1 MYDLIVIGTGPG
13 GYHAA
18 IRAAQLGLKVAAVE
32 AGAVGGVCLNVG
44 CIPTKALLHAAETLE
59 NAKKAAEFGLVFAE
73 PERDLA
79 KMGKW
84 RDKIVKKLTGGVAG
98 LLKSNGVELV
108 KGFAKFTGPR
118 ELEVDG
124 KKLEAKKI
132 IIATG
137 SKPAVLP
144 GFDPDG
150 EHVLTSTEMLQVER
164 GVPEKLLVVGGGVIG
179 LEFASIYARLGAEV
193 TVVEYTDQILPGSD
207 PELVKLLAR
216 SLQKQGIAIKTATKA
231 AGYEKTK
238 SGLQVT
244 VEPVAGGEPETLDA
258 DKILLAVGRVPVT
271 EGLNLEAA
279 GVRTDERGF
288 VPTNE
293 HMETNVPG
301 VYAIGDVA
309 RPPLLAHKA
318 MKEGLVAAEHAAG
331 RPAAFDQQVPSVVY
345 TQPEFA
351 SVGMTEAEAKER
363 GIEARVGRFPLSA
376 SGRAMTLQRT
386 EGLVK
391 VVADAANDLLLGVH
405 VLGPGA
411 SDLIAEATL
420 ALEMAAT
427 ATDLALTVHPHPS
440 LSENLME
447 AAENLHGKA
456 IHILNKR

>member
-59 NAKKAAEFGLVFAE
+59 HAAKAAEFGLVFAE

-84 RDKIVKKLTGGVAG
+84 RDKIVKKLTGGVAS
-98 LLKSNGVELV
+98 LLKGNGVELV

-124 KKLEAKKI
+124 KKLEARKVI
-132 IIATG
+132 VATG
-137 SKPAVLP
+137 SKPARLA
-144 GFDPDG
+144 GFEPDG
-150 EHVLTSTEMLQVER
+150 ERVLTSTEMLRVEN
-164 GVPEKLLVVGGGVIG
+164 GVPPRLLVIGGGVIG

-216 SLQKQGIAIKTATKA
+216 SLKKQGIAVRTATKA
-231 AGYEKTK
+231 VGYEETK
-238 SGLQVT
+238 SGLRVT
-244 VEPVAGGEPETLDA
+244 VEPVAGGEPETLEA

-309 RPPLLAHKA
+309 RPPMLAHKA

-331 RPAAFDQQVPSVVY
+331 RAAAFDQQIPSVVY

-351 SVGMTEAEAKER
+351 SVGMTEAEAEKR
-363 GIEARVGRFPLSA
+363 GLKVRVGRFPFSA
-376 SGRAMTLQRT
+376 SGRALTLQQT
-386 EGLVK
+386 EGVIK
-391 VVADAANDLLLGVH
+391 VLADAENDLLLGVH
-405 VLGPGA
+405 ILGPGA

-427 ATDLALTVHPHPS
+427 AGDLALTVHPHPT
-440 LSENLME
+440 LAENLME
-447 AAENLHGKA
+447 AAENLHGQA
-456 IHILNKR
+456 IHILNR

>member
-59 NAKKAAEFGLVFAE
+59 HAAKAAEFGLVFAE

-84 RDKIVKKLTGGVAG
+84 RDKIVKKLTGGVAS
-98 LLKSNGVELV
+98 LLKGNGVELV

-124 KKLEAKKI
+124 RKLEARKVI
-132 IIATG
+132 VATG
-137 SKPAVLP
+137 SKPARLA
-144 GFDPDG
+144 GFEPDG
-150 EHVLTSTEMLQVER
+150 ERVLTSTEMLRVEN
-164 GVPEKLLVVGGGVIG
+164 GVPPRLLVIGGGVIG

-216 SLQKQGIAIKTATKA
+216 SLKKQGIAVRTATKA
-231 AGYEKTK
+231 VGYEETK
-238 SGLQVT
+238 NGLRVT

-279 GVRTDERGF
+279 GVHTDERGF

-309 RPPLLAHKA
+309 RPPMLAHKA

-331 RPAAFDQQVPSVVY
+331 RAAAFDQQIPSVVY

-351 SVGMTEAEAKER
+351 SVGMTEAEAEKR
-363 GIEARVGRFPLSA
+363 GLKVRVGRFPFSA
-376 SGRAMTLQRT
+376 SGRALTLQQT
-386 EGLVK
+386 EGVIK
-391 VVADAANDLLLGVH
+391 VLADAENDLLLGVH
-405 VLGPGA
+405 ILGPGA

-427 ATDLALTVHPHPS
+427 AGDLALTVHPHPT
-440 LSENLME
+440 LAENLME
-447 AAENLHGKA
+447 AAENLHGQA
-456 IHILNKR
+456 IHILNR

>member
-59 NAKKAAEFGLVFAE
+59 HAAKAAEFGLVFAE

-84 RDKIVKKLTGGVAG
+84 RDKIVKKLTGGVAS
-98 LLKSNGVELV
+98 LLKGNGVELV

-124 KKLEAKKI
+124 RKLEARKVI
-132 IIATG
+132 VATG
-137 SKPAVLP
+137 SKPARLA
-144 GFDPDG
+144 GFEPDG
-150 EHVLTSTEMLQVER
+150 ERVLTSTEMLRVEN
-164 GVPEKLLVVGGGVIG
+164 GVPPRLLVIGGGVIG

-216 SLQKQGIAIKTATKA
+216 SLKKQGIAVRTATKA
-231 AGYEKTK
+231 VGYEETK
-238 SGLQVT
+238 SGLRVT
-244 VEPVAGGEPETLDA
+244 VEPVAGGEPETLEA

-309 RPPLLAHKA
+309 RPPMLAHKA

-331 RPAAFDQQVPSVVY
+331 RAAAFDQQIPSVVY

-351 SVGMTEAEAKER
+351 SVGMTEAEAEKR
-363 GIEARVGRFPLSA
+363 GLKVRVGRFPFSA
-376 SGRAMTLQRT
+376 SGRALTLQQT
-386 EGLVK
+386 EGVIK
-391 VVADAANDLLLGVH
+391 VLADAENDLLLGVH
-405 VLGPGA
+405 ILGPGA

-427 ATDLALTVHPHPS
+427 AGDLALTVHPHPT
-440 LSENLME
+440 LAENLME
-447 AAENLHGKA
+447 AAENLHGQA
-456 IHILNKR
+456 IHILNR

>member
-18 IRAAQLGLKVAAVE
+18 IRAAQLGLKVAAAE

-59 NAKKAAEFGLVFAE
+59 HAAKAAEFGLVFAE

-84 RDKIVKKLTGGVAG
+84 RDKIVKKLTGGVAS
-98 LLKSNGVELV
+98 LLKGNGVELV

-124 KKLEAKKI
+124 RKLEARKVI
-132 IIATG
+132 VATG
-137 SKPAVLP
+137 SKPARLA
-144 GFDPDG
+144 GFEPDG
-150 EHVLTSTEMLQVER
+150 ERVLTSTEMLRVEN
-164 GVPEKLLVVGGGVIG
+164 GVPPRLLVIGGGVIG

-216 SLQKQGIAIKTATKA
+216 SLKKQGIAVRTATKA
-231 AGYEKTK
+231 VGYEETK
-238 SGLQVT
+238 SGLRVT

-309 RPPLLAHKA
+309 RPPMLAHKA

-331 RPAAFDQQVPSVVY
+331 RAAAFDQQIPSVVY

-351 SVGMTEAEAKER
+351 SVGMTEAEAEKR
-363 GIEARVGRFPLSA
+363 GLKVRVGRFPFSA
-376 SGRAMTLQRT
+376 SGRALTLQQT
-386 EGLVK
+386 EGVIK
-391 VVADAANDLLLGVH
+391 VLADAENDLLLGVH
-405 VLGPGA
+405 ILGPGA

-427 ATDLALTVHPHPS
+427 AGDLALTVHPHPT
-440 LSENLME
+440 LAENLME
-447 AAENLHGKA
+447 AAENLHGQA
-456 IHILNKR
+456 IHILNR

>member
-59 NAKKAAEFGLVFAE
+59 HAAKGAEFGLVFSEA
-73 PERDLA
+73 ERDLA
-79 KMGKW
+79 KMGRW
-84 RDKIVKKLTGGVAG
+84 RDKIVKKLTGGVAS
-98 LLKSNGVELV
+98 LLKGNGVELV
-108 KGFAKFTGPR
+108 KGFARFTGPR

-132 IIATG
+132 IVATG

-144 GFDPDG
+144 GFEPDG
-150 EHVLTSTEMLQVER
+150 EHVLTSTEMLRVEN
-164 GVPEKLLVVGGGVIG
+164 GVPARLLVIGGGVIG

-193 TVVEYTDQILPGSD
+193 TVVEYEGQILPGSD

-216 SLQKQGIAIKTATKA
+216 SLKKQGIVVKTATKA
-231 AGYEKTK
+231 AGYEKAGG
-238 SGLQVT
+238 GLRVT
-244 VEPVAGGEPETLDA
+244 VEPAAGGEQEVLDA
-258 DKILLAVGRVPVT
+258 DKILLAVGRVPFT

-293 HMETNVPG
+293 HLETNVPG
-301 VYAIGDVA
+301 VYAIGDVTK
-309 RPPLLAHKA
+309 PPLLAHKA

-331 RPAAFDQQVPSVVY
+331 RPAAFDQQIPSVVY

-351 SVGMTEAEAKER
+351 SVGMTEAEAKAR
-363 GIEARVGRFPLSA
+363 GLEVRVGRFPFSA
-376 SGRAMTLQRT
+376 SGRALTLQQT
-386 EGLVK
+386 EGLIK
-391 VVADAANDLLLGVH
+391 LVADAENDLLLGAH
-405 VLGPGA
+405 ILGPGA

-427 ATDLALTVHPHPS
+427 AGDLALTVHPHPT
-440 LSENLME
+440 LAENLME
-447 AAENLHGKA
+447 AAENLHGRA
-456 IHILNKR
+456 IHILNR

>member
-59 NAKKAAEFGLVFAE
+59 HAKKAAEFGLAFAE

-124 KKLEAKKI
+124 KKLEAQKI

-238 SGLQVT
+238 SGLRVT

>member
-1 MYDLIVIGTGPG
+1 MHDLIVIGTGPG

-59 NAKKAAEFGLVFAE
+59 HAKKAAEFGLVYAE

-98 LLKSNGVELV
+98 LLKGNGVELV
-108 KGFAKFTGPR
+108 QGFAKFTGPR
-118 ELEVDG
+118 ELEVGG

-132 IIATG
+132 IVATG
-137 SKPAVLP
+137 SEPAVLP
-144 GFDPDG
+144 GFEPDG
-150 EHVLTSTEMLQVER
+150 EHVLTSTEMLEVER
-164 GVPEKLLVVGGGVIG
+164 GVPERLLVIGGGVIG
-179 LEFASIYARLGAEV
+179 LEFASIYARLGSDV
-193 TVVEYTDQILPGSD
+193 TVVEYTEQILPGSD

-216 SLQKQGIAIKTATKA
+216 SLKKQGITIKTRTQASKYKKA
-231 AGYEKTK
+231 RG
-238 SGLQVT
+238 GLSVT
-244 VEPVAGGEPETLDA
+244 LEPAGGGEAETVQVDR
-258 DKILLAVGRVPVT
+258 ILLAVGRRPRSG
-271 EGLNLEAA
+271 GLGLEAA

-331 RPAAFDQQVPSVVY
+331 RPAAFDQQIPSVVY

-351 SVGMTEAEAKER
+351 SVGMTEAEAAGR
-363 GIEARVGRFPLSA
+363 GLQVRVGRFPFTA
-376 SGRAMTLQRT
+376 SGRALTLQQT
-386 EGLVK
+386 EGVIK
-391 VVADAANDLLLGVH
+391 VLADAENDLLLGVH
-405 VLGPGA
+405 ILGPGA

-427 ATDLALTVHPHPS
+427 ASDLALTVHPHPT
-440 LSENLME
+440 LAENLME
-447 AAENLHGKA
+447 AAENLHKRA
-456 IHILNKR
+456 IHILNR

>member
-59 NAKKAAEFGLVFAE
+59 HAAKAAEFGLVFAE

-84 RDKIVKKLTGGVAG
+84 RDKIVKKLTGGVAS
-98 LLKSNGVELV
+98 LLKGNGVELV

-124 KKLEAKKI
+124 KKLEARKVI
-132 IIATG
+132 VATG
-137 SKPAVLP
+137 SKPARLA
-144 GFDPDG
+144 GFEPDG
-150 EHVLTSTEMLQVER
+150 ERVLTSTEMLRVEN
-164 GVPEKLLVVGGGVIG
+164 GVPPRLLVIGGGVIG
-179 LEFASIYARLGAEV
+179 LEFASIYARLGAQV

-216 SLQKQGIAIKTATKA
+216 SLKKQGIAVKTATKA
-231 AGYEKTK
+231 VGYEETK
-238 SGLQVT
+238 SGLRVT

-301 VYAIGDVA
+301 VYAIGDVT
-309 RPPLLAHKA
+309 RPPMLAHKA

-331 RPAAFDQQVPSVVY
+331 RAAAFDQQIPSVVY

-351 SVGMTEAEAKER
+351 SVGMTEAEAEKR
-363 GIEARVGRFPLSA
+363 GLKVRVGRFPFSA
-376 SGRAMTLQRT
+376 SGRALTLQQT
-386 EGLVK
+386 EGVIK
-391 VVADAANDLLLGVH
+391 VLADAENDVLLGVH
-405 VLGPGA
+405 ILGPGA

-427 ATDLALTVHPHPS
+427 AGDLALTVHPHPT
-440 LSENLME
+440 LAENLME
-447 AAENLHGKA
+447 AAENLHGQA
-456 IHILNKR
+456 IHILNR

>member
-32 AGAVGGVCLNVG
+32 AGAVGGVCLNIG

-59 NAKKAAEFGLVFAE
+59 MAGKAAEFGLVYAE

-79 KMGKW
+79 KMGRW
-84 RDKIVKKLTGGVAG
+84 RDKVVKKLTSGVAS
-98 LLKSNGVELV
+98 LLKANGVELV
-108 KGFAKFTGPR
+108 RGFARFAGPH

-137 SKPAVLP
+137 SKPATLA
-144 GFDPDG
+144 GFEPDG
-150 EHVLTSTEMLQVER
+150 ENVLTSTEMLRVES
-164 GVPEKLLVVGGGVIG
+164 GIPERLLVIGGGVIG
-179 LEFASIYARLGAEV
+179 LEFASIYARLGAAV

-216 SLQKQGIAIKTATKA
+216 SLKKQGIAIKTSTRAV
-231 AGYEKTK
+231 GYEKVK
-238 SGLQVT
+238 EGLRVT
-244 VEPVAGGEPETLDA
+244 VEPAAGGEQEVLEA
-258 DKILLAVGRVPVT
+258 SKILLAVGRVPVT

-288 VPTNE
+288 VPTNQ

-301 VYAIGDVA
+301 VYAIGDVT

-331 RPAAFDQQVPSVVY
+331 KPAEFDQQIPAAVY
-345 TQPEFA
+345 THPEFA
-351 SVGMTEAEAKER
+351 SVGMTEAEARER
-363 GIEARVGRFPLSA
+363 GIEVAVGRFPLSA
-376 SGRAMTLQRT
+376 SGRALTLQQT
-386 EGLVK
+386 EGMVK
-391 VVADAANDLLLGVH
+391 VIADAESDLLLGVH
-405 VLGPGA
+405 ILGPGA
-411 SDLIAEATL
+411 SDLIAEAAL

-427 ATDLALTVHPHPS
+427 ATDLALTVHPHPT

-447 AAENLHGKA
+447 AAENLHGEA
-456 IHILNKR
+456 IHILNRR

>member
-59 NAKKAAEFGLVFAE
+59 HAAKATEFGLVFAE

-84 RDKIVKKLTGGVAG
+84 RDKIVKKLTGGVAS
-98 LLKSNGVELV
+98 LLKGNGVELV

-124 KKLEAKKI
+124 KKLEARKVI
-132 IIATG
+132 VATG
-137 SKPAVLP
+137 SKPARLA
-144 GFDPDG
+144 GFEPDG
-150 EHVLTSTEMLQVER
+150 ERVLTSTEMLRVEN
-164 GVPEKLLVVGGGVIG
+164 GVPPRLLVIGGGVIG
-179 LEFASIYARLGAEV
+179 LEFASIYARLGSQV

-216 SLQKQGIAIKTATKA
+216 SLKKQGIAVKTATKA
-231 AGYEKTK
+231 VGYEETK
-238 SGLQVT
+238 SGLRVT

-301 VYAIGDVA
+301 VYAIGDVT
-309 RPPLLAHKA
+309 RPPMLAHKA

-331 RPAAFDQQVPSVVY
+331 RAAAFDQQIPSVVY

-351 SVGMTEAEAKER
+351 SVGMTEAEAEKR
-363 GIEARVGRFPLSA
+363 GLKVRVGRFPFSA
-376 SGRAMTLQRT
+376 SGRALTLQQT
-386 EGLVK
+386 EGVIK
-391 VVADAANDLLLGVH
+391 VLADAENDLLLGVH
-405 VLGPGA
+405 ILGPGA

-427 ATDLALTVHPHPS
+427 AGDLALTVHPHPT
-440 LSENLME
+440 LAENLME
-447 AAENLHGKA
+447 AAENLHGQA
-456 IHILNKR
+456 IHILNR

>member
-238 SGLQVT
+238 SGLRVT

>member
-32 AGAVGGVCLNVG
+32 AGAVGGVCLNIG

-59 NAKKAAEFGLVFAE
+59 HAQKAAEFGLVYAA
-73 PERDLA
+73 PERDLG

-84 RDKIVKKLTGGVAG
+84 RDKVVKKLTGGVAS
-98 LLKSNGVELV
+98 LLKNNGVDLV
-108 KGFAKFTGPR
+108 KGFARFTGPH

-144 GFDPDG
+144 GFEPDG
-150 EHVLTSTEMLQVER
+150 ENVLTSTEMLQVER
-164 GVPEKLLVVGGGVIG
+164 GVPEKLLVIGGGVIG

-193 TVVEYTDQILPGSD
+193 TVVEYTEQILPGSD

-216 SLQKQGIAIKTATKA
+216 SLKKQGITIKTATKA
-231 AGYEKTK
+231 AGYKKTK
-238 SGLQVT
+238 GGLQVA
-244 VEPVAGGEPETLDA
+244 VEPAAGGEQETLSA
-258 DKILLAVGRVPVT
+258 SKILLAVGRVPVT

-279 GVRTDERGF
+279 GVKTDERGF
-288 VPTNE
+288 IPTNE
-293 HMETNVPG
+293 RMETNVPG
-301 VYAIGDVA
+301 VYAIGDVTK
-309 RPPLLAHKA
+309 PPLLAHKA
-318 MKEGLVAAEHAAG
+318 MKEGLVAAANAAG
-331 RPAAFDQQVPSVVY
+331 RPAAFDQQIPAVVY

-363 GIEARVGRFPLSA
+363 GIEVEVGRFPMSA
-376 SGRAMTLQRT
+376 SGRAMTLQQT
-386 EGLVK
+386 EGMVK
-391 VVADAANDLLLGVH
+391 VIADAENDLLLGVH
-405 VLGPGA
+405 ILGPGA
-411 SDLIAEATL
+411 SDLIAEAAL

-427 ATDLALTVHPHPS
+427 ASDLALTVHPHPT

-447 AAENLHGKA
+447 AAENLHGEA
-456 IHILNKR
+456 IHILNRR

>member
-59 NAKKAAEFGLVFAE
+59 HAAKASEFGLVFSE

-79 KMGKW
+79 KMGRW
-84 RDKIVKKLTGGVAG
+84 RDQIVKKLTGGVAS
-98 LLKSNGVELV
+98 LLKGNGVELV
-108 KGFAKFTGPR
+108 RGFARFTGPR

-132 IIATG
+132 IVATG

-144 GFDPDG
+144 GFEPDG

-164 GVPEKLLVVGGGVIG
+164 GVPEKLLIIGGGVIG

-193 TVVEYTDQILPGSD
+193 TVVEYEGQLLPGSD

-216 SLQKQGIAIKTATKA
+216 SLKKQGIAVKTATKA
-231 AGYEKTK
+231 VGYEKAG
-238 SGLQVT
+238 SGLRVT
-244 VEPVAGGEPETLDA
+244 VEPAAGGDQEVLDA

-279 GVRTDERGF
+279 GVRTDARGF

-293 HMETNVPG
+293 HLETNVPG
-301 VYAIGDVA
+301 VYAIGDVTK
-309 RPPLLAHKA
+309 PPLLAHKA

-331 RPAAFDQQVPSVVY
+331 RPAAFDQQIPSVVY
-345 TQPEFA
+345 SQPEFA
-351 SVGMTEAEAKER
+351 TVGMTEAEAKER
-363 GIEARVGRFPLSA
+363 GLEVRVGRFPFSA
-376 SGRAMTLQRT
+376 SGRALTLQQT
-386 EGLVK
+386 EGLIK
-391 VVADAANDLLLGVH
+391 LVADAENDLLLGAH
-405 VLGPGA
+405 ILGPGA

-427 ATDLALTVHPHPS
+427 ASDLALTVHPHPT
-440 LSENLME
+440 LAENLME
-447 AAENLHGKA
+447 AAENLHGRA
-456 IHILNKR
+456 IHILNR

>member
-59 NAKKAAEFGLVFAE
+59 HAQAAAEFGLRFAE

-79 KMGKW
+79 KMGGW
-84 RDKIVKKLTGGVAG
+84 RDKIVKKLTGGVAS
-98 LLKSNGVELV
+98 LLKGNGVELIR
-108 KGFAKFTGPR
+108 GFARFTGPR
-118 ELEVDG
+118 ALEVGG
-124 KKLEAKKI
+124 KRLEAKKI
-132 IIATG
+132 IVATG

-144 GFDPDG
+144 GFEPDG
-150 EHVLTSTEMLQVER
+150 ESVLTSTEMLRVED
-164 GVPEKLLVVGGGVIG
+164 GVPDRLLIIGGGVIG
-179 LEFASIYARLGAEV
+179 LEFASIYARLGANV
-193 TVVEYTDQILPGSD
+193 TVVEYTEQILPGSD

-216 SLQKQGIAIKTATKA
+216 SLKKLGISLKTQTKA
-231 AGYEKTK
+231 TGYQKTEE
-238 SGLQVT
+238 GLRVT
-244 VEPVAGGEPETLDA
+244 LEPAAGGKPETLEA

-293 HMETNVPG
+293 HMEASAPG

-331 RPAAFDQQVPSVVY
+331 HPAAFDQQIPSVVY

-351 SVGMTEAEAKER
+351 SVGMTEAEARKR
-363 GIEARVGRFPLSA
+363 GIEVRVGRFPFSA
-376 SGRAMTLQRT
+376 SGRALTLQQT
-386 EGLVK
+386 QGLVK
-391 VVADAANDLLLGVH
+391 LIADAENDLLLGAH
-405 VLGPGA
+405 ILGPGA
-411 SDLIAEATL
+411 SDLVAEATL

-427 ATDLALTVHPHPS
+427 ASDLALTVHPHPT
-440 LSENLME
+440 LAENLME
-447 AAENLHGKA
+447 AAENLHGRA
-456 IHILNKR
+456 IHILNR

>member
-59 NAKKAAEFGLVFAE
+59 HAAKAAEFGLVFAE

-84 RDKIVKKLTGGVAG
+84 RDKIVKKLTGGVAS
-98 LLKSNGVELV
+98 LLKGNGVELV

-124 KKLEAKKI
+124 KKLEARKVI
-132 IIATG
+132 VATG
-137 SKPAVLP
+137 SKPARLA
-144 GFDPDG
+144 GFEPDG
-150 EHVLTSTEMLQVER
+150 ERVLTSTEMLRVEN
-164 GVPEKLLVVGGGVIG
+164 GVPPRLLVIGGGVIG
-179 LEFASIYARLGAEV
+179 LEFASIYARLGAQV

-216 SLQKQGIAIKTATKA
+216 SLKKQGIAVRTATKA
-231 AGYEKTK
+231 VGYEETK
-238 SGLQVT
+238 NGLRVT
-244 VEPVAGGEPETLDA
+244 VEPVTGGKPETLDA

-301 VYAIGDVA
+301 AYAIGDVA
-309 RPPLLAHKA
+309 RPPMLAHKA

-331 RPAAFDQQVPSVVY
+331 RAAAFDQQIPSVVY

-351 SVGMTEAEAKER
+351 SVGMTEAEAEKR
-363 GIEARVGRFPLSA
+363 GLKVRVGRFPFSA
-376 SGRAMTLQRT
+376 SGRALTLQQT
-386 EGLVK
+386 EGVIK
-391 VVADAANDLLLGVH
+391 VLADAENDLLLGVH
-405 VLGPGA
+405 ILGPGA

-427 ATDLALTVHPHPS
+427 AGDLALTVHPHPT
-440 LSENLME
+440 LAENLME
-447 AAENLHGKA
+447 AAENLHGRA
-456 IHILNKR
+456 IHILNR

>member
-1 MYDLIVIGTGPG
+1 MHDLIVIGTGPG

-59 NAKKAAEFGLVFAE
+59 HAGKAAEFGLVYAE

-84 RDKIVKKLTGGVAG
+84 RDKIVRKLTGGVAS
-98 LLKSNGVELV
+98 LLKGNGVELV
-108 KGFAKFTGPR
+108 RGRARFTAPHA
-118 ELEVDG
+118 LEVDG
-124 KKLEAKKI
+124 KKLEAAKI
-132 IIATG
+132 IVATG
-137 SKPAVLP
+137 SEPAVLP
-144 GFDPDG
+144 GFEPDG
-150 EHVLTSTEMLQVER
+150 EHVLTSTEMLEVER
-164 GVPEKLLVVGGGVIG
+164 GVPERLLVIGGGVIG
-179 LEFASIYARLGAEV
+179 LEFASIYARLGSDV
-193 TVVEYTDQILPGSD
+193 TVVEYTEQILPGSD

-216 SLQKQGIAIKTATKA
+216 SLKKQGITIKTRTQASRYKKVR
-231 AGYEKTK
+231 G
-238 SGLQVT
+238 GLNIT
-244 VEPVAGGEPETLDA
+244 LEPAGGGKAETLKA
-258 DKILLAVGRVPVT
+258 DRILLAVGRKPRSA
-271 EGLNLEAA
+271 ELGLEAA

-288 VPTNE
+288 VPTND

-331 RPAAFDQQVPSVVY
+331 RPAAFDQQIPGVVY

-351 SVGMTEAEAKER
+351 SVGMTEAEATER
-363 GIEARVGRFPLSA
+363 GLEVRVGRFPFSA
-376 SGRAMTLQRT
+376 SGRALTLQQT

-391 VVADAANDLLLGVH
+391 VIADAENDLLLGVH
-405 VLGPGA
+405 ILGPGA

-427 ATDLALTVHPHPS
+427 AGDLALTVHPHPT
-440 LSENLME
+440 LAENLME
-447 AAENLHGKA
+447 AAENLHRRA
-456 IHILNKR
+456 VHILNR

>member
-59 NAKKAAEFGLVFAE
+59 HAAKAAEFGLVFAE

-84 RDKIVKKLTGGVAG
+84 RDKIVKKLTGGVAS
-98 LLKSNGVELV
+98 LLKGNGVELV

-124 KKLEAKKI
+124 KKLEARKVI
-132 IIATG
+132 VATG
-137 SKPAVLP
+137 SKPARLA
-144 GFDPDG
+144 GFEPDG
-150 EHVLTSTEMLQVER
+150 ERVLTSTEMLRVEN
-164 GVPEKLLVVGGGVIG
+164 GVPPRLLVIGGGVIG
-179 LEFASIYARLGAEV
+179 LEFASIYARLGAQV

-216 SLQKQGIAIKTATKA
+216 SLKKQGIAVKTATKA
-231 AGYEKTK
+231 VGYEETK
-238 SGLQVT
+238 SGLRVT

-301 VYAIGDVA
+301 VYAIGDVT
-309 RPPLLAHKA
+309 RPPMLAHKA

-331 RPAAFDQQVPSVVY
+331 RAAAFDQQIPSVVY

-351 SVGMTEAEAKER
+351 SVGMTEAEAEKR
-363 GIEARVGRFPLSA
+363 GLKVRVGRFPFSA
-376 SGRAMTLQRT
+376 SGRALTLQQT
-386 EGLVK
+386 EGVIK
-391 VVADAANDLLLGVH
+391 VLADAENDLLLGVH
-405 VLGPGA
+405 ILGPGA

-427 ATDLALTVHPHPS
+427 AGDLALTVHPHPT
-440 LSENLME
+440 LAENLME
-447 AAENLHGKA
+447 AAENLHGQA
-456 IHILNKR
+456 IHILNR

>member
-59 NAKKAAEFGLVFAE
+59 HAAKAAEFGLVFAE

-84 RDKIVKKLTGGVAG
+84 RDKIVKKLTGGVAS
-98 LLKSNGVELV
+98 LLKGNGVELV

-124 KKLEAKKI
+124 KKLEARKVI
-132 IIATG
+132 VATG
-137 SKPAVLP
+137 SKPARLA
-144 GFDPDG
+144 GFEPDG
-150 EHVLTSTEMLQVER
+150 ERVLTSTEMLRVEN
-164 GVPEKLLVVGGGVIG
+164 GVPPRLLVIGGGVIG
-179 LEFASIYARLGAEV
+179 LEFASIYARLGSQV

-216 SLQKQGIAIKTATKA
+216 SLKKQGIAVKTATKA
-231 AGYEKTK
+231 VGYEETK
-238 SGLQVT
+238 SGLRVT

-301 VYAIGDVA
+301 VYAIGDVT
-309 RPPLLAHKA
+309 RPPMLAHKA

-331 RPAAFDQQVPSVVY
+331 RAAAFDQQIPSVVY

-351 SVGMTEAEAKER
+351 SVGMTEAEAEKR
-363 GIEARVGRFPLSA
+363 GLKVRVGRFPFSA
-376 SGRAMTLQRT
+376 SGRALTLQQT
-386 EGLVK
+386 EGVIK
-391 VVADAANDLLLGVH
+391 VLADAENDLLLGVH
-405 VLGPGA
+405 ILGPGA

-427 ATDLALTVHPHPS
+427 AGDLALTVHPHPT
-440 LSENLME
+440 LAENLME
-447 AAENLHGKA
+447 AAENLHGQA
-456 IHILNKR
+456 IHILNR

>member
-1 MYDLIVIGTGPG
+1 MHDLIVIGTGPG

-59 NAKKAAEFGLVFAE
+59 HAKKAAEFGLVYAE

-98 LLKSNGVELV
+98 LLKGNGVELV
-108 KGFAKFTGPR
+108 QGFAKFTGPR
-118 ELEVDG
+118 ELEVGG

-132 IIATG
+132 IVATG
-137 SKPAVLP
+137 SEPAVLP
-144 GFDPDG
+144 GFEPDG
-150 EHVLTSTEMLQVER
+150 EHVLTSTEMLEVER
-164 GVPEKLLVVGGGVIG
+164 GVPERLLVIGGGVIG
-179 LEFASIYARLGAEV
+179 LEFASIYARLGSDV
-193 TVVEYTDQILPGSD
+193 TVVEYTEQILPGSD

-216 SLQKQGIAIKTATKA
+216 SLKKQGITIKTRPQASKYKKA
-231 AGYEKTK
+231 RG
-238 SGLQVT
+238 GLSVT
-244 VEPVAGGEPETLDA
+244 LEPAGGGEAETVQVDR
-258 DKILLAVGRVPVT
+258 ILLAVGRRPRSG
-271 EGLNLEAA
+271 GLGLEAA

-331 RPAAFDQQVPSVVY
+331 RPAAFDQQIPSVVY

-351 SVGMTEAEAKER
+351 SVGMTEAEAAGR
-363 GIEARVGRFPLSA
+363 GLQVRVGRFPFTA
-376 SGRAMTLQRT
+376 SGRALTLQQT
-386 EGLVK
+386 EGVIK
-391 VVADAANDLLLGVH
+391 VLADAENDLLLGVH
-405 VLGPGA
+405 ILGPGA

-427 ATDLALTVHPHPS
+427 ASDLALTVHPHPT
-440 LSENLME
+440 LAENLME
-447 AAENLHGKA
+447 AAENLHKRA
-456 IHILNKR
+456 IHILNR

>member
-59 NAKKAAEFGLVFAE
+59 HAAKAAEFGLVFAE

-84 RDKIVKKLTGGVAG
+84 RDKIVKKLTGGVAS
-98 LLKSNGVELV
+98 LLKGNGVELV

-124 KKLEAKKI
+124 KKLEARKVI
-132 IIATG
+132 VATG
-137 SKPAVLP
+137 SKPARLA
-144 GFDPDG
+144 GFEPDG
-150 EHVLTSTEMLQVER
+150 ERVLTSTEMLRVEN
-164 GVPEKLLVVGGGVIG
+164 GVPPRLLVIGGGVIG
-179 LEFASIYARLGAEV
+179 LEFASIYARLGSQV

-216 SLQKQGIAIKTATKA
+216 SLKKQGIAVKTATKA
-231 AGYEKTK
+231 VGYEETK
-238 SGLQVT
+238 SGLRVT

-301 VYAIGDVA
+301 VYAIGDVT
-309 RPPLLAHKA
+309 RPPMLAHKA

-331 RPAAFDQQVPSVVY
+331 RAAAFDQQIPSVVY

-351 SVGMTEAEAKER
+351 SVGMTEAEAEKR
-363 GIEARVGRFPLSA
+363 GLKVRVGRFPFSA
-376 SGRAMTLQRT
+376 SGRALTLQQT
-386 EGLVK
+386 EGVIK
-391 VVADAANDLLLGVH
+391 VLADAENDVLLGVH
-405 VLGPGA
+405 ILGPGA

-427 ATDLALTVHPHPS
+427 AGDLALTVHPHPT
-440 LSENLME
+440 LAENLME
-447 AAENLHGKA
+447 AAENLHGQA
-456 IHILNKR
+456 IHILNR

>member
-59 NAKKAAEFGLVFAE
+59 HAAKAAEFGLVFAE

-84 RDKIVKKLTGGVAG
+84 RDKIVKKLTGGVAS
-98 LLKSNGVELV
+98 LLKGNGVELV

-124 KKLEAKKI
+124 RKLEARKVI
-132 IIATG
+132 VATG
-137 SKPAVLP
+137 SKPARLA
-144 GFDPDG
+144 GFEPDG
-150 EHVLTSTEMLQVER
+150 ERVLTSTEMLRVEN
-164 GVPEKLLVVGGGVIG
+164 GVPPRLLVIGGGVIG

-216 SLQKQGIAIKTATKA
+216 SLKKQGIAVRTATKA
-231 AGYEKTK
+231 VGYEETK
-238 SGLQVT
+238 SGLRVT
-244 VEPVAGGEPETLDA
+244 VEPVAGGEPETLEA

-309 RPPLLAHKA
+309 RPPMLAHKA

-331 RPAAFDQQVPSVVY
+331 RAAAFDQQIPSVVY

-351 SVGMTEAEAKER
+351 SVGMTETEAEKR
-363 GIEARVGRFPLSA
+363 GLKVRVGRFPFSA
-376 SGRAMTLQRT
+376 SGRALTLQQT
-386 EGLVK
+386 EGVIK
-391 VVADAANDLLLGVH
+391 VLADAENDLLLGVH
-405 VLGPGA
+405 ILGPGA

-427 ATDLALTVHPHPS
+427 AGDLALTVHPHPT
-440 LSENLME
+440 LAENLME
-447 AAENLHGKA
+447 AAENLHGQA
-456 IHILNKR
+456 IHILNR